1 MSISNL
7 RLKVG
12 IQNVILMISYIYDIF
27 ITKTNF
33 MSFFDRLS
41 NGWTLAMNSLKVLK
55 ENKQLIIF
63 PVLSGISLVLIMGS
77 FVLVFLGVN
86 GWSDENIEDPG
97 TIGNYLYLFLF
108 YLVNYFIVVFFNMG
122 LIHCTRLYFR
132 GEEVSINAGLRFSLS
147 RIGTIFSWA
156 VFAATVGTILRII
169 QEESGL
175 IGKII
180 TGIIGIVWNIATFFV
195 VPVIAYE
202 GLGPIAAFKRSSQ
215 LMKQKWGESLGATF
229 SFGLIQFLAMIVLII
244 PLFFIGN
251 MIHPIGGIALA
262 VMGVFIIATIFS
274 AAQTIFVSAVY
285 HNITDEPVKH
295 FNQQMIDGLFQKK

>member
-1 MSISNL
+1 
-7 RLKVG
+7 
-12 IQNVILMISYIYDIF
+12 
-27 ITKTNF
+27 

-41 NGWTLAMNSLKVLK
+41 NGWTLAMNSFKVLK

-63 PVLSGISLVLIMGS
+63 PFLSGLSLVLIMGS

-86 GWSDENIEDPG
+86 GWAFDNIEEPG
-97 TIGNYLYLFLF
+97 NIGTYLLMFLF
-108 YLVNYFIVVFFNMG
+108 YVVNYFVVVFFNMA

-132 GEEVSINAGLRFSLS
+132 GEEVSVDAGLRFSLS
-147 RIGTIFSWA
+147 RVGTIFSWA
-156 VFAATVGTILRII
+156 LFAGTIGTILRII

-180 TGIIGIVWNIATFFV
+180 TAIIGVVWSIATFFV

-202 GLGPIAAFKRSSQ
+202 NLGPIAAFKRSAQ
-215 LMKQKWGESLGATF
+215 MMKQKWGESLGATF
-229 SFGLIQFLAMIVLII
+229 SFGLIQFIAIILLMI
-244 PLFFIGN
+244 PCFFLGAT
-251 MIHPIGGIALA
+251 IHPVAGVALA
-262 VMGVFIIATIFS
+262 ILGGFLISAVFS

-295 FNQQMIDGLFQKK
+295 FNQKMIDDLFQKK

>member
-1 MSISNL
+1 
-7 RLKVG
+7 
-12 IQNVILMISYIYDIF
+12 
-27 ITKTNF
+27 

-41 NGWTLAMNSLKVLK
+41 NGWTLALNSFKVLK

-86 GWSDENIEDPG
+86 GWSDENLEDPG
-97 TIGNYLYLFLF
+97 TVGNYLSLFLF

-169 QEESGL
+169 QEESGF

-202 GLGPIAAFKRSSQ
+202 DLGPIAAFKRSSQ

-229 SFGLIQFLAMIVLII
+229 SFGLIQFLAMIVLVI

-262 VMGVFIIATIFS
+262 LMGVFIIATIFS

>member
-1 MSISNL
+1 
-7 RLKVG
+7 
-12 IQNVILMISYIYDIF
+12 
-27 ITKTNF
+27 

-41 NGWTLAMNSLKVLK
+41 NGWTLAINSFKVLK

-86 GWSDENIEDPG
+86 GWSDENLEDPG
-97 TIGNYLYLFLF
+97 TVGNYLSLFLF

-169 QEESGL
+169 QEESGF

-262 VMGVFIIATIFS
+262 IMGVFIIATIFS

>member
-1 MSISNL
+1 MRFSNL
-7 RLKVG
+7 RLKGG
-12 IQNVILMISYIYDIF
+12 IHRSKLMISYIYDIF

-41 NGWTLAMNSLKVLK
+41 NGWTLAMNSFKVLK

-77 FVLVFLGVN
+77 FVLVFLSAN
-86 GWSDENIEDPG
+86 GWSFENAEDSG

-108 YLVNYFIVVFFNMG
+108 YLVNYFIVVFFNMA

-147 RIGTIFSWA
+147 RIGTIFSWS
-156 VFAATVGTILRII
+156 VFAAIVGTILRII
-169 QEESGL
+169 QEESGI

-195 VPVIAYE
+195 IPVIAYE
-202 GLGPIAAFKRSSQ
+202 DLGPIAAFKRSSQ

-229 SFGLIQFLAMIVLII
+229 SFGLIQFLAMIVLVI

-251 MIHPIGGIALA
+251 LIHPIGGIALA
-262 VMGVFIIATIFS
+262 IMGVFIIATIFS

>member
-1 MSISNL
+1 
-7 RLKVG
+7 
-12 IQNVILMISYIYDIF
+12 
-27 ITKTNF
+27 

-41 NGWTLAMNSLKVLK
+41 NGWTLAMNSFKVLK

-77 FVLVFLGVN
+77 FVLVFLSAN
-86 GWSDENIEDPG
+86 GWSFENAEDSG

-108 YLVNYFIVVFFNMG
+108 YLVNYFIVVFFNMA

-147 RIGTIFSWA
+147 RIGTIFSWS
-156 VFAATVGTILRII
+156 VFAAIVGTILRII
-169 QEESGL
+169 QEESGI

-195 VPVIAYE
+195 IPVIAYE
-202 GLGPIAAFKRSSQ
+202 DLGPIAAFKRSSQ

-229 SFGLIQFLAMIVLII
+229 SFGLLQFLAMIVLVI

-262 VMGVFIIATIFS
+262 LMGVFIIATIFS

-285 HNITDEPVKH
+285 HNINDEPVKH

>member
-1 MSISNL
+1 
-7 RLKVG
+7 
-12 IQNVILMISYIYDIF
+12 MISYIYDIF

-41 NGWTLAMNSLKVLK
+41 NGWTLAMNSFKVLK

-77 FVLVFLGVN
+77 FVLVFLSAN
-86 GWSDENIEDPG
+86 GWSFENAEDSG

-108 YLVNYFIVVFFNMG
+108 YLVNYFIVVFFNMA

-147 RIGTIFSWA
+147 RIGTIFSWSA
-156 VFAATVGTILRII
+156 FAAIVGTILRII
-169 QEESGL
+169 QEESGI

-195 VPVIAYE
+195 IPVIAYE
-202 GLGPIAAFKRSSQ
+202 DLGPIAAFKRSSQ

-229 SFGLIQFLAMIVLII
+229 SFGLIQFLAMIVLVI

-251 MIHPIGGIALA
+251 LIHPIGGIALA
-262 VMGVFIIATIFS
+262 IMGVFIIATIFS

>member
-1 MSISNL
+1 
-7 RLKVG
+7 
-12 IQNVILMISYIYDIF
+12 
-27 ITKTNF
+27 

>member
-1 MSISNL
+1 MRFSNL
-7 RLKVG
+7 RLKGG
-12 IQNVILMISYIYDIF
+12 IHTGKLMISYIYDIF

-41 NGWTLAMNSLKVLK
+41 NGWTLAMNSFKVLK

-77 FVLVFLGVN
+77 FVLVFWGVN
-86 GWSDENIEDPG
+86 GWSDENVEDPS

-108 YLVNYFIVVFFNMG
+108 YLVNYFIVVFFNMS

-147 RIGTIFSWA
+147 RIGTIFSWS
-156 VFAATVGTILRII
+156 VFAAIVGAILRII
-169 QEESGL
+169 QEESGF

-195 VPVIAYE
+195 IPVIAYE
-202 GLGPIAAFKRSSQ
+202 DLGPIAAFKRSSQ
-215 LMKQKWGESLGATF
+215 LMKQKWGESIGATF
-229 SFGLIQFLAMIVLII
+229 SFGLIQFLAMIVLVI

-262 VMGVFIIATIFS
+262 IMGVFIIATIFS

-285 HNITDEPVKH
+285 HNINDEPVKH
-295 FNQQMIDGLFQKK
+295 FNQQLIDGLFQKK

>member
-1 MSISNL
+1 
-7 RLKVG
+7 
-12 IQNVILMISYIYDIF
+12 MISYIYDIF

-41 NGWTLAMNSLKVLK
+41 NGWTLAMNSFKVLK

-77 FVLVFLGVN
+77 FVLVFLSAN
-86 GWSDENIEDPG
+86 GWSFENAEDSG

-108 YLVNYFIVVFFNMG
+108 YLVNYFIVVFFNMA

-147 RIGTIFSWA
+147 RIGTIFSWS
-156 VFAATVGTILRII
+156 VFAAIVGTILRII
-169 QEESGL
+169 QEESGI

-195 VPVIAYE
+195 IPVIAYE
-202 GLGPIAAFKRSSQ
+202 DLGPIGAFKRSSQ

-229 SFGLIQFLAMIVLII
+229 SFGLIQFLAMIVLVI

-251 MIHPIGGIALA
+251 LIHPIGGIALA
-262 VMGVFIIATIFS
+262 IMGVFIIATIFS

>member
-1 MSISNL
+1 
-7 RLKVG
+7 
-12 IQNVILMISYIYDIF
+12 
-27 ITKTNF
+27 

-41 NGWTLAMNSLKVLK
+41 NGWTLAINSLKVLK

-147 RIGTIFSWA
+147 RIGTIFSWS
-156 VFAATVGTILRII
+156 VFAAIVGTILRII
-169 QEESGL
+169 QEESGI

-195 VPVIAYE
+195 IPVIAYE
-202 GLGPIAAFKRSSQ
+202 DLGPIAAFKRSSQ

-285 HNITDEPVKH
+285 HNINDEPVKH

>member
-1 MSISNL
+1 
-7 RLKVG
+7 
-12 IQNVILMISYIYDIF
+12 MISYIYDIF

-41 NGWTLAMNSLKVLK
+41 NGWTLAINSFKVLK

-86 GWSDENIEDPG
+86 GWSDENLEDPG
-97 TIGNYLYLFLF
+97 TVGNYLSLFLF

-169 QEESGL
+169 QEESGF

-202 GLGPIAAFKRSSQ
+202 DLGPIAAFKRSSQ

-229 SFGLIQFLAMIVLII
+229 SFGLIQFLAMIVLVI

-262 VMGVFIIATIFS
+262 LMGVFIIATIFS

>member
-1 MSISNL
+1 
-7 RLKVG
+7 
-12 IQNVILMISYIYDIF
+12 MISYIYDIF
-27 ITKTNF
+27 ITKTIF

-41 NGWTLAMNSLKVLK
+41 NGWTLAMNSFKVLK

-77 FVLVFLGVN
+77 FVLVFLSAN
-86 GWSDENIEDPG
+86 GWSFENAEDSG

-108 YLVNYFIVVFFNMG
+108 YLVNYFIVVFFNMA

-147 RIGTIFSWA
+147 RIGTIFSWS
-156 VFAATVGTILRII
+156 VFAAIVGTILRII
-169 QEESGL
+169 QEESGI

-195 VPVIAYE
+195 IPVIAYE
-202 GLGPIAAFKRSSQ
+202 DLGPIAAFKRSSQ

-229 SFGLIQFLAMIVLII
+229 SFGLIQFLAMIVLVI

-251 MIHPIGGIALA
+251 LIHPIGGIALA
-262 VMGVFIIATIFS
+262 IMGVFIIATIFS

>member
-7 RLKVG
+7 RLKAG

-169 QEESGL
+169 QEESGI

-202 GLGPIAAFKRSSQ
+202 DLGPIAAFKRSSQ

>member
-1 MSISNL
+1 
-7 RLKVG
+7 
-12 IQNVILMISYIYDIF
+12 
-27 ITKTNF
+27 

-285 HNITDEPVKH
+285 HNINDEPVKH